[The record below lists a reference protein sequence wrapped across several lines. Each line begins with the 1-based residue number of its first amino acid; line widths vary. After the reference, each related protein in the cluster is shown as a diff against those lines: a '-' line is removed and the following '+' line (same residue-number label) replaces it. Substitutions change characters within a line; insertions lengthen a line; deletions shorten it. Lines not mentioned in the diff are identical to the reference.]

1 LEDPFAESDR
11 MKFHCSFNVS
21 NLPASIAF
29 YKALLGAEPAK
40 VKSDYAKFEIDSPP
54 LVLSLIPGPAIPGG
68 NVNHTGLRAA
78 NSAALVKIQERLEA
92 AGFPTKREDGVE
104 CCYALQTKFWILDPD
119 RALWEVYV
127 LEEDLDHK
135 GNGRAPGGTAATA
148 AFAKDVARPKVT
160 WTHRLG
166 DAVPA
171 RIPHDDN
178 SVHEVYLEGTYN
190 DAVDPAPLLK
200 DVLRALRPGGMVR
213 IHGLAGDGPFLQTP
227 NLPGPAAAVRRV
239 PVENEPLKAVLDA
252 GFVDARFETLSEKA
266 HFTVDGVAMREIR
279 VIARKPGHRSKAA
292 AHVALYL
299 GPLAQVKDDYG
310 NVFPRGERVAINIH
324 DWQALKNGPS
334 AAQFLLLTPED
345 APVSTCG
352 KR

>member
-1 LEDPFAESDR
+1 

-21 NLPASIAF
+21 NLANSIGF
-29 YKALLGAEPAK
+29 YQALLGAPPAK

-54 LVLSLIPGPAIPGG
+54 LVLSLIPGPATPGG
-68 NVNHTGLRAA
+68 NVNHTGLRVA
-78 NSAALVKIQERLEA
+78 NSSELVKIQTRLEA

-135 GNGRAPGGTAATA
+135 GSGRAPEKAASP
-148 AFAKDVARPKVT
+148 AFAKEIARPKVT

-166 DAVPA
+166 EPVPA
-171 RIPHDDN
+171 RVPHEDN
-178 SVHEVYLEGTYN
+178 SVHEVVLEGTYN
-190 DAVDPAPLLK
+190 DTVDPAPLLK
-200 DVLRALRPGGMVR
+200 DILRALRPGGMLR
-213 IHGLAGDGPFLQTP
+213 IHGLAGDGPTLKTP
-227 NLPGPAAAVRRV
+227 SLPGPAAAVRRV

-279 VIARKPGHRSKAA
+279 VAGRKPGFRPKAA
-292 AHVALYL
+292 AHVAIYL
-299 GPLAQVKDDYG
+299 GPLAQVRDDYG
-310 NVFPRGERVAINIH
+310 NEYPRGERVTINIH
-324 DWQALKNGPS
+324 DWQALKNEPS

-345 APVSTCG
+345 APVAGCAKS
-352 KR
+352 